1 MTYFNGSSC
10 SLLNFFD
17 HTVMGEEKETL
28 PKWGGTSG
36 IQQSLLKSVNAVGE
50 IKTNSGSL
58 YSSGGTYSNLET
70 KTSTIDT
77 DFTNFIS
84 YYTSSNI
91 FSSEKPEYLDQ
102 LIKLD
107 ETTWIGKV
115 YKDYQTSVYQPF
127 QIYKDLKDPL
137 DSISKAGDLSTDLNS
152 ASQSVNDLGDLID
165 SISDSIA
172 TNFVD
177 IQDII
182 SKYIVLVFN
191 VVFGFFTAMSAIIIL
206 LSVLFVFFKL
216 GFLKIIIHII
226 WNFSFLFIFGS
237 LIIGGI
243 LGIVGL
249 VGGQIAPVLN
259 FILSPSYLNSAESIF
274 GSGGSTTTYIDICLN
289 RDGNLLSELP
299 LPTQDTETLDKV
311 YNLSQKMDLLEDLM
325 VPGTSSPAA
334 QEMLDTLTS
343 YYNDLGNVKIK
354 GGSTIA
360 ELMQGC
366 SGLTT
371 KRNGG
376 STFIVD
382 HCSSSPQTPSCNINS
397 HCDFVTKVNADLEKL
412 LKKTTSSSE
421 NKGNDFTNL
430 KSDLDAGIGY
440 SKTQLE
446 GTKKLTDSMV
456 NAFGSILG
464 ESGSFSDLLNCGFIK
479 EDLIVF
485 CDQFSHI
492 FSSTSKTLCYICTLT
507 SIFSFM
513 GVFFIASTLSG
524 YSGNLPSPG
533 GIIQSAPRRIEMASF
548 NQKPGS
554 SEFMRVIK

>member
-36 IQQSLLKSVNAVGE
+36 IQQSLLKSMDTISKVSE
-50 IKTNSGSL
+50 NSNSL
-58 YSSGGTYSNLET
+58 YTSGTYSSIET
-70 KTSTIDT
+70 STSTIGTEFT
-77 DFTNFIS
+77 DFIK
-84 YYTSSNI
+84 YYTESTNPFI
-91 FSSEKPEYLDQ
+91 SEKPEYLDQ

-107 ETTWIGKV
+107 ESTWIGKV

-137 DSISKAGDLSTDLNS
+137 NALGSSKNLSNDLNS

-177 IQDII
+177 IQDTI

-216 GFLKIIIHII
+216 GFVKIIIHIV

-274 GSGGSTTTYIDICLN
+274 GSGGPTTTYIDICLN
-289 RDGNLLSELP
+289 GDGNLLSQLP
-299 LPTQDTETLDKV
+299 IPTQDTETLDKV
-311 YNLSQKMDLLEDLM
+311 YNLSQKIDLLEDLM

-334 QEMLDTLTS
+334 QDMLDTLTS

-371 KRNGG
+371 KRNSG

-382 HCSSSPQTPSCNINS
+382 HCGSNPQTISCNINS
-397 HCDFVTKVNADLEKL
+397 HCDFVKKVDADLKKL
-412 LKKTTSSSE
+412 INENNQDSSPNNNFQKLK
-421 NKGNDFTNL
+421 NDLNQ
-430 KSDLDAGIGY
+430 GIGY

-533 GIIQSAPRRIEMASF
+533 GIIQSTPRKIEMASF